1 MSYVLSELNKV
12 HQYLITNKISCERY
26 DIFDN
31 TMEFHQI
38 KVYDNNTLA
47 SVTTQAYVKA
57 DWDVIVDER
66 NGRLQL
72 YGSIVSKVDN
82 KHDVISSL
90 TAEDVIKLVEKEGK

>member
-1 MSYVLSELNKV
+1 MGHVLSELNKV
-12 HQYLITNKISCERY
+12 HQYLINNKISCKRY

-31 TMEFHQI
+31 IMEFHQI

-47 SVTTQAYVKA
+47 SVTAQAYVKA
-57 DWDVIVDER
+57 DWDVIVHEK

-82 KHDVISSL
+82 EHDVISSL
-90 TAEDVIKLVEKEGK
+90 TAEDVIKLIEK